1 MMPSLLRSS
10 TVMSPTLDQVLNHPG
25 VSPIACRDLLEDVE
39 LAEGAD
45 GRGGGV
51 EQRDE
56 EQRPQRGVAGG
67 AHALGR
73 VEAHDHVRQAGGAE
87 HQRRRDQDHVRH
99 RGRGEG
105 LGVGR
110 EAQVLLQAV
119 QLGQDLPEGDLRQR
133 DAVSCAEMAKA
144 GMR

>member
-1 MMPSLLRSS
+1 
-10 TVMSPTLDQVLNHPG
+10 
-25 VSPIACRDLLEDVE
+25 
-39 LAEGAD
+39 
-45 GRGGGV
+45 
-51 EQRDE
+51 
-56 EQRPQRGVAGG
+56 
-67 AHALGR
+67 
-73 VEAHDHVRQAGGAE
+73 VRQAGGAE

-99 RGRGEG
+99 RRRGEG
-105 LGVGR
+105 LGVRR